1 MEINNDNNN
10 DDNENDN
17 EKNTDKFLIFPGLE
31 ITHIYILIFL
41 VSTLLRVVIP
51 NLVESTFAGV
61 KNMEEKNYYKQICFF
76 DMLNNFIGDFSV
88 GIYMLLK
95 LFKKKQKTKITTSAV
110 QTKKGM
116 LRKFFIYLP
125 LIALI
130 DTLAQL
136 CLFSFSYID
145 SKDYILGIGKK
156 EKIIHDEDLFF
167 VVIIDI
173 MVRYIFS
180 KILLQ
185 SYFYKH
191 HYLSMILNAIGSIPL
206 FIINIKDLIH
216 NYSNR
221 TVPATLSTFSIFL
234 ILYIVRTVLYSLEDV
249 YNKIALKKLL
259 LRPYELMFYK
269 AAFEIIP
276 IIIVSTISLN
286 DSNFS
291 NYAKDNLRGI
301 HCLSR
306 LFYRLCF
313 IVCNI
318 FRTISL
324 ITIIEKISPDH
335 LSILKSMEFIGL
347 FVYFL
352 LTQKIW
358 NNDIVNIIFASI
370 SCIILLVGALIH
382 NEMIIINKWGFY
394 ECTNYYKSE
403 IKSQN
408 VDVNFDEKTKTHESS
423 SLLGESSQ
431 ED

>member
-41 VSTLLRVVIP
+41 VSTLLRFVIP

-61 KNMEEKNYYKQICFF
+61 KNMEEKNYYKQICYF

-88 GIYMLLK
+88 GAYMLIK
-95 LFKKKQKTKITTSAV
+95 LFKKKQKTKITNSGA

-145 SKDYILGIGKK
+145 SKGYILGVGKK
-156 EKIIHDEDLFF
+156 DKIIHDEDLFF

-191 HYLSMILNAIGSIPL
+191 HYLSMILNGIGSIPL

-234 ILYIVRTVLYSLEDV
+234 ILYIIRTVLYSLED
-249 YNKIALKKLL
+249 I
-259 LRPYELMFYK
+259 
-269 AAFEIIP
+269 
-276 IIIVSTISLN
+276 
-286 DSNFS
+286 
-291 NYAKDNLRGI
+291 
-301 HCLSR
+301 
-306 LFYRLCF
+306 
-313 IVCNI
+313 
-318 FRTISL
+318 
-324 ITIIEKISPDH
+324 
-335 LSILKSMEFIGL
+335 
-347 FVYFL
+347 
-352 LTQKIW
+352 
-358 NNDIVNIIFASI
+358 
-370 SCIILLVGALIH
+370 
-382 NEMIIINKWGFY
+382 
-394 ECTNYYKSE
+394 
-403 IKSQN
+403 
-408 VDVNFDEKTKTHESS
+408 
-423 SLLGESSQ
+423 
-431 ED
+431 

>member
-1 MEINNDNNN
+1 MED
-10 DDNENDN
+10 
-17 EKNTDKFLIFPGLE
+17 
-31 ITHIYILIFL
+31 
-41 VSTLLRVVIP
+41 
-51 NLVESTFAGV
+51 
-61 KNMEEKNYYKQICFF
+61 KNYYKQICYF

-88 GIYMLLK
+88 GAYILVK
-95 LFKKKQKTKITTSAV
+95 LFKKKQKSKITTSAV

-116 LRKFFIYLP
+116 VRKFFIYLP

-156 EKIIHDEDLFF
+156 DKIIHDEDLFF

-191 HYLSMILNAIGSIPL
+191 HYLSMILNGIGSIPL
-206 FIINIKDLIH
+206 FVINIKDLIH
-216 NYSNR
+216 NYSNK

-234 ILYIVRTVLYSLEDV
+234 ILYIIRTVLYSLEDV

-259 LRPYELMFYK
+259 IRPYELMFYK
-269 AAFEIIP
+269 AVFEIIP
-276 IIIVSTISLN
+276 IIIVSTIALN

-291 NYAKDNLRGI
+291 NYAKDNLRGT
-301 HCLSR
+301 HCLNR

-352 LTQKIW
+352 LIQKIW
-358 NNDIVNIIFASI
+358 NNEFVNIIFASI

-403 IKSQN
+403 IRSQN
-408 VDVNFDEKTKTHESS
+408 VDDNFDEKTKTQS

>member
-1 MEINNDNNN
+1 MEINNDNTNN
-10 DDNENDN
+10 DNDNDNDN
-17 EKNTDKFLIFPGLE
+17 EKKNDNFLIFPGLE
-31 ITHIYILIFL
+31 ITHIYTLIFL
-41 VSTLLRVVIP
+41 VSTLLRYVIP
-51 NLVESTFAGV
+51 KLIEDTFAGV
-61 KNMEEKNYYKQICFF
+61 KNMEDKNYYKQICYF

-88 GIYMLLK
+88 GAYILVK
-95 LFKKKQKTKITTSAV
+95 LFKKKQKNKITTSAV

-116 LRKFFIYLP
+116 RKFFIYLP

-156 EKIIHDEDLFF
+156 DKIIHDEDLFF

-191 HYLSMILNAIGSIPL
+191 HYLSMILNGIGSIPL
-206 FIINIKDLIH
+206 FVINIKDLIH

-234 ILYIVRTVLYSLEDV
+234 ILYIIRTVLYSLEDV

-259 LRPYELMFYK
+259 IRPYELMFYK
-269 AAFEIIP
+269 AVFEIIP
-276 IIIVSTISLN
+276 IIIVSTIALN

-291 NYAKDNLRGI
+291 NYAKDNLRGT
-301 HCLSR
+301 HCLNR

-352 LTQKIW
+352 LIQKIW
-358 NNDIVNIIFASI
+358 NNEFVNIIFASI

-403 IKSQN
+403 IRSQN
-408 VDVNFDEKTKTHESS
+408 VDDNFDEKTKTQS